1 MAPIWITIFG
11 GSGFLGRYTVRRLA
25 KLGYGLRIAVRRP
38 DEALFLKTAGDIGQ
52 IVPMAANIRDEASVG
67 RALEG
72 ADLAIN
78 LVGVLTESGRQTFA
92 ALQAEGAARI
102 ARRAKAVGI
111 SRVIHVSAIGAD
123 PASPSAYARAKAAGE
138 SRILTLLPRST
149 ILRPSLI
156 IGPEDDFFNRFA
168 RMALIAPVLPLLGG
182 GRTRFQPVFVGDVT
196 EAIAAVLSR
205 PDSEGRIYELGG
217 PRIYTFRQL
226 LEMMLREIGR
236 RRGFVSLPL
245 SLASLMGAFLQYL
258 PGAPLTLDQVRQ
270 LARDNIVASG
280 APGFAEL
287 GLTPQSIEAVIPDYL
302 AAYRAGARRRLA

>member
-11 GSGFLGRYTVRRLA
+11 GSGFLGRYAVRRLA

-38 DEALFLKTAGDIGQ
+38 DEALFLKTSGDIGQ
-52 IVPMAANIRDEASVG
+52 IVPMAANIRDEASVAQ
-67 RALEG
+67 ALEG

-78 LVGVLTESGRQTFA
+78 LVGVLAESGRQTFA
-92 ALQAEGAARI
+92 ALQADGAARI
-102 ARRAKAVGI
+102 ARRAKAAGI

-168 RMALIAPVLPLLGG
+168 RMASLSPVLPLLGG
-182 GRTRFQPVFVGDVT
+182 GRTRFQPVFVGDVA

-236 RRGFVSLPL
+236 RRGFLSLPFP
-245 SLASLMGAFLQYL
+245 LARLMGALLQYL
-258 PGAPLTLDQVRQ
+258 PFAPLTLDQVRQ
-270 LARDNIVASG
+270 LARDNVVASG
-280 APGFAEL
+280 ALGFAEL
-287 GLTPQSIEAVIPDYL
+287 GLTPLTIEAVIPDYL

>member
-11 GSGFLGRYTVRRLA
+11 GSGFLGRYAVRRLA

-38 DEALFLKTAGDIGQ
+38 DEALFLKTSGDIGQ

-78 LVGVLTESGRQTFA
+78 LVGVLAESGRQTFA
-92 ALQAEGAARI
+92 ALQADGAARI
-102 ARRAKAVGI
+102 ARRAKAAGI

-168 RMALIAPVLPLLGG
+168 RMASLSPILPLLGG
-182 GRTRFQPVFVGDVT
+182 GRTRFQPVFVGDVA

-236 RRGFVSLPL
+236 RRGFLSLPFP
-245 SLASLMGAFLQYL
+245 LARLMGALLQYL
-258 PGAPLTLDQVRQ
+258 PFAPLTLDQVRQ
-270 LARDNIVASG
+270 LARDNVVASG
-280 APGFAEL
+280 ALGFAEL
-287 GLTPQSIEAVIPDYL
+287 GLTPLTIEAVIPDYL